1 MATVAE
7 INQRID
13 GLLSQWQS
21 NFLPLFSSVNFIRGE
36 ISRRAFGGKSSPGEN
51 TAGST
56 LPTVPYSTKQI
67 YVSNDGIKRKV
78 PSFQIGK
85 RGTKIKSAYFPQG
98 YGQLKD
104 AIGRPPLELTNQLD
118 IAFTNTPLA
127 EAGQNVSIVIPDDQA
142 GKVKGLETGNR
153 KGTFKGYGT
162 IFQMSKEEEKLF
174 TDELAQEIADAIN
187 KALQ

>member
-56 LPTVPYSTKQI
+56 LPTVPYSTKPI
-67 YVSNDGIKRKV
+67 YADVKSLPNT
-78 PSFQIGK
+78 PSAFQIGK

-104 AIGRPPLELTNQLD
+104 AVGRPPLELTNQLD

-142 GKVKGLETGNR
+142 GKVKGLES
-153 KGTFKGYGT
+153 KYGT

-174 TDELAQEIADAIN
+174 TDDLAQEIADAIN

>member
-1 MATVAE
+1 MLTIE
-7 INQRID
+7 QSNQRINE
-13 GLLSQWQS
+13 LISQWKS
-21 NFLPLFSSVNFIRGE
+21 NFTPLAYSVNFIRGE

-56 LPTVPYSTKQI
+56 LQTVPYSTTPI

-98 YGQLKD
+98 YGQLKN
-104 AIGRPPLELTNQLD
+104 AVGRPPLELTNQLD

-142 GKVKGLETGNR
+142 GKVKGLES
-153 KGTFKGYGT
+153 KYGT
-162 IFQMSKEEEKLF
+162 IFQMSDEEEELF
-174 TDELAQEIADAIN
+174 TDELAQQIADAIN